1 MTREQEAMA
10 IQQVLDG
17 DVNAFEPIVKEY
29 EKNVYNLALKMTG
42 NPEDAADIS
51 QELLNCTLAQA
62 FRPASRA

>member
-10 IQQVLDG
+10 IRQVLDG

-29 EKNVYNLALKMTG
+29 EKNVYNLALKMTE

-51 QELLNCTLAQA
+51 LILPR
-62 FRPASRA
+62 RPSSRPITP

>member
-1 MTREQEAMA
+1 MTQEQEAMA

-51 QELLNCTLAQA
+51 Q
-62 FRPASRA
+62 